1 MPLIRAE
8 TAARFTLPGLEVTGL
23 AAPSRGARETSVWR
37 LRLEPDAPGVAHSV
51 DREEI
56 FVVLAGRALATLAG
70 ETAELRPGDAL
81 VVPAGQTFALAGA
94 GGEAFEAVALVPV
107 GARASMPQGEPFAP
121 PWTL

>member
-8 TAARFTLPGLEVTGL
+8 NAPKFTLPGLHVTGL

-37 LRLEPDAPGVAHSV
+37 LRLEPDAPGAAHSV

-56 FVVLAGRALATLAG
+56 FVALSGRALATLG
-70 ETAELRPGDAL
+70 EERVELKAGDAL
-81 VVPAGQTFALAGA
+81 VVPAGRTFSLAGV
-94 GGEAFEAVALVPV
+94 GSEAFEAVALVPV
-107 GARASMPQGEPFAP
+107 GARASMAEGEPFAP